1 MRLAVSIQTSV
12 LVLGKASLDFRAE
25 RLEEPQ
31 LGLSLDSAGMWVNC
45 RATCALGSE
54 HGPVQGQI
62 GTTCELERE
71 REEDGAECSDIH
83 GRLSSLERRVK
94 QMLVP
99 GEVENLVQ
107 RLQAVEEVVY
117 VKALTDPCE
126 AEKMAHRLEVVD
138 HVPELTHWRSD
149 ASEAFRRNRSLD
161 WASAPDEGAET
172 AISERLAGVEVRISA
187 LTGLS
192 KKEREVSESLSAS
205 VDTLSRQVEAQQQE
219 MEICRDTL
227 RLLTGMPVS
236 KDQAGLTSVLDFLSQ
251 RLEECGKDIARLSQ
265 SVAEL
270 GNQPLSKHS
279 GSKAEDAAC
288 SAFEARQ
295 SRTASPR
302 NSLRLSQQS
311 SRQTSP
317 KGSPQVSPQVRSRP
331 ESSLT
336 SSSSTAQSV
345 QMQQQPHAR
354 TVGVG
359 VPHLPEE
366 SLRGEVS
373 ARPSNRHRSKS
384 PRSSNIRSS
393 PGDRVPWAPPGH
405 ATPRDLGSAIRRF
418 PASPSRSR

>member
-1 MRLAVSIQTSV
+1 VCRSGLARYRGVQ
-12 LVLGKASLDFRAE
+12 
-25 RLEEPQ
+25 EPQ
-31 LGLSLDSAGMWVNC
+31 LGFPLVATDSAGMWGNC

-54 HGPVQGQI
+54 CGPVQGQL
-62 GTTCELERE
+62 GTTCELERD
-71 REEDGAECSDIH
+71 REEDGAECLDIH

-99 GEVENLVQ
+99 GEVENLVL
-107 RLQAVEEVVY
+107 RLQAVEEVVS

-126 AEKMAHRLEVVD
+126 AENMAHRLEVVD
-138 HVPELTHWRSD
+138 HNPELTHWRSD

-161 WASAPDEGAET
+161 WASAPDDGAET
-172 AISERLAGVEVRISA
+172 ALSERLASVEVRISA

-227 RLLTGMPVS
+227 RLLTGMPIS

-251 RLEECGKDIARLSQ
+251 RLEECGKDIARLNQ

-331 ESSLT
+331 ESSIT

-345 QMQQQPHAR
+345 QMQPHAR
-354 TVGVG
+354 TVGG
-359 VPHLPEE
+359 VPHLPEGE
-366 SLRGEVS
+366 SLRGEVF
-373 ARPSNRHRSKS
+373 ARSSNRHRSKS
-384 PRSSNIRSS
+384 PRSSNIRST
-393 PGDRVPWAPPGH
+393 PGCDRVPWAPPGH
-405 ATPRDLGSAIRRF
+405 ATPRDLGSAIRRI